1 MFQKGMHRGK
11 CKGSLRWLKRRW
23 SQDGS
28 PKNAGL
34 FAEKEA
40 MGTCDFIKEA
50 IAKGGEEIL

>member
-1 MFQKGMHRGK
+1 MSRGK
-11 CKGSLRWLKRRW
+11 CKGSLRWLKGRW

-34 FAEKEA
+34 FQEKEA

>member
-1 MFQKGMHRGK
+1 MFQKWMSRGK
-11 CKGSLRWLKRRW
+11 CKGRLRWLKGQW

-34 FAEKEA
+34 FQEKEA

-50 IAKGGEEIL
+50 IAKGGEEIP